1 MGSELQLHNDRVRVT
16 RWSLRADEETG
27 HHRHEHAYV
36 VIPVADADMAVRDGS
51 GSETVS
57 TLAAGVSY
65 FRPAGV
71 EHNVRNPGPSLL
83 DFVEVELLE

>member
-1 MGSELQLHNDRVRVT
+1 M
-16 RWSLRADEETG
+16 
-27 HHRHEHAYV
+27 
-36 VIPVADADMAVRDGS
+36 IPFADADMAVRDGS
-51 GSETVS
+51 GCETVS

-65 FRPAGV
+65 FRAAGV